1 MNLKLRF
8 LPQIIVRTPVN
19 SIDENIDDL
28 VFSEA
33 IYISSCDL
41 YDEFKKT
48 DKLEIE
54 SNPRYKKI
62 KLSLHKY
69 KIRANYRCTPFGLM
83 AGVSTALWG
92 TKNDIKFD
100 TNPKKQF
107 YRKTRLD
114 MNVICEIVK
123 ELEKEHFIKPYLKF
137 YPNTSIYLIG
147 NNYRYV
153 EYTYNNN
160 QRQYHVNNVEFTPYL
175 ELILNSSKKGLTQ
188 LQLAQLLIDDE
199 INEDDAN
206 AYLNE
211 VIFSQILINQLEI
224 QGFF

>member
-41 YDEFKKT
+41 YDDLKKT
-48 DKLEIE
+48 NKQEIE
-54 SNPRYKKI
+54 GNLRYKKI

-69 KIRANYRCTPFGLM
+69 KIRASYRCTPFGLM
-83 AGVSTALWG
+83 AGVNTALWR

-160 QRQYHVNNVEFTPYL
+160 QRQDLKTGSSLGIAGFSAGL
-175 ELILNSSKKGLTQ
+175 GMKILDNYSVDYAFNSMGKVGATHR
-188 LQLAQLLIDDE
+188 ID
-199 INEDDAN
+199 
-206 AYLNE
+206 L
-211 VIFSQILINQLEI
+211 
-224 QGFF
+224 GFNWK